1 MIAITANW
9 SGIAVPKMAPIAGA
23 TQAKP
28 PGCLEPSAA
37 TYVADASTTATC
49 HTSTTFS
56 HLKIA
61 GRMTAMSRVKR
72 ARRSNQPYR
81 PS

>member
-1 MIAITANW
+1 MIAITATC

-23 TQAKP
+23 THAKP
-28 PGCLEPSAA
+28 PGCLEPSTA
-37 TYVADASTTATC
+37 TYVADTTTTATC

-56 HLKIA
+56 QPKIA
-61 GRMTAMSRVKR
+61 GRITEMSRVKR
-72 ARRSNQPYR
+72 ARRSNHPYR